1 MTIRQF
7 AALCACN
14 PQTLRYYDRA
24 DLLKPA
30 RVDPWTGYR
39 SYKEEQA
46 RGFVK
51 IRNLQKAGFTIGE
64 IRELLDKD
72 QPAVLEALDGK
83 LREAARRLREIR
95 EIRQSYQT
103 EMDRMQGRIIG
114 AARDKVLK
122 AMAAFEAM
130 EEFGISRARSD
141 AVVRR
146 VEGGGFRP
154 DAPQKPEGTAD
165 TGPTK
170 AELLRA
176 LRSGGEYALIFEK
189 QGWERARDILPEFPA
204 LEDGGDYALYFE
216 RPGEEEA
223 QIAFANVLTD
233 LLGERC
239 TGKGYPIR
247 LQCDAGPSADGLN
260 HIRMYKRRLPVG
272 AGTAGT
278 GEIHPTKSR
287 LY

>member
-14 PQTLRYYDRA
+14 PQTLRYYDRV

-30 RVDPWTGYR
+30 RVDPRTGYR
-39 SYKEEQA
+39 SYEEEQA
-46 RGFVK
+46 LSFVK

-103 EMDRMQGRIIG
+103 ELDRMQGKIIG

-122 AMAAFEAM
+122 AMAAFDAM
-130 EEFGISRARSD
+130 EEFGVSRARYD

-146 VEGGGFRP
+146 VEGADFRP

-165 TGPTK
+165 NGPTK

-176 LRSGGEYALIFEK
+176 LRSGGEYELIFEK
-189 QGWERARDILPEFPA
+189 QGWERAKDILPEFPA

-216 RPGEEEA
+216 RPGGEET

-260 HIRMYKRRLPVG
+260 HIWMYKRRLPVG
-272 AGTAGT
+272 AGSART
-278 GEIHPTKSR
+278 GEFHPTTS
-287 LY
+287 